1 MTPTSVLDPR
11 IELRFRGRC
20 LTVSVADL
28 ARALHVPVVDLR
40 GALLAL
46 LLRPRPAATA
56 ASACPPTGAT
66 CPTMSAEG
74 ETPEGVRS
82 GTVGAV
88 GAVSEDSTGPARRAP
103 WDSTGPAGTD
113 PENSNGPAG
122 TVPNDST
129 GPGGTVPENSTGP
142 ARRSGTSSL
151 EEPRAHEAAPR
162 PLTAVEIASALQ
174 DPAGLPIFER
184 LLAQHP
190 TGILRRALDLT
201 LHVPTGNIR
210 RSRVA
215 YFMAVVARLAA
226 SPTHPPY
233 A

>member
-20 LTVSVADL
+20 VTVSVADL

-46 LLRPRPAATA
+46 LLRPRPTATA
-56 ASACPPTGAT
+56 ASACPPTGT
-66 CPTMSAEG
+66 TSPTKSAEG

-88 GAVSEDSTGPARRAP
+88 SEDSTGPARRGP

-113 PENSNGPAG
+113 PETSNGPAG
-122 TVPNDST
+122 TVPDDST
-129 GPGGTVPENSTGP
+129 GPVGTVPDDSTGP
-142 ARRSGTSSL
+142 ARRTGTSSL
-151 EEPRAHEAAPR
+151 EEPRAPETAPE
-162 PLTAVEIASALQ
+162 PLTAVAIASALQ

-184 LLAQHP
+184 LLARHP
-190 TGILRRALDLT
+190 TELLQRALDLT

-210 RSRVA
+210 RSRGA